1 MAARPLKPIKK
12 ESVRVQVF
20 RQLRDQVLRRTWA
33 PGSKIPSEHELS
45 RTMGVSRV
53 SIREGIQ
60 HLVSLGILETRH
72 GEGTFVREL
81 SGKIY
86 FNSLIPLMALDETD
100 IFHVLEY
107 RRIIEKGS
115 AALAAE
121 RATDHDLAEM
131 EAVYDR
137 MVRSQDDV
145 AEFARADLE
154 FHLAVAKATG
164 NSVLVK
170 VNNVLRSVL
179 SVSMENIVST
189 LGMRDGLHY
198 HRLLIEA
205 VRSRNAPEAERLM
218 EEHVVRTIERLRSE
232 AGPTEEAEVAPARTP
247 QQRAGLEE
255 RLALHR
261 TFWAR
266 EEQPRPLASFR
277 VGDFFFSRHFKAAHG
292 LLAPDTSIT
301 PEMLDVAAF
310 LPDYERMFQESE
322 AIGQD
327 GFWTAEP
334 FTGIPW
340 MEAILGCAIRAG
352 RESFTSRPWLSS
364 PADALEKVRFDPGN
378 PWLKKYLEF
387 TTALVQQSRGRFPV
401 GMPIMR
407 GPTDMIGALLG
418 QQEMVLALMLE
429 DPALMR
435 RLIERVGRAF
445 LSVLE
450 AQRRL
455 VPDFHGGTAL
465 GFYHVWAPG
474 PSIWWQDDLSA
485 ILSPKVYREFLLDSA
500 RLILLGHPHTAFHLH
515 PASFFIID
523 ELLSLEGLKVIE
535 VNKDIGG
542 PSVTEMLPVLSKI
555 MQTRGLILWGD
566 LTIDDLVVVRR
577 HLPCRGL
584 CLHVVAPTLAE
595 AHERRNYIHNWE

>member
-1 MAARPLKPIKK
+1 MAARPLKNIKK

-20 RQLRDQVLRRTWA
+20 RQLRDQVLRRTWP

-81 SGKIY
+81 GGEIY

-107 RRIIEKGS
+107 RRIIEKGT

-121 RATDHDLAEM
+121 RATDRDVTEM

-137 MVRSQDDV
+137 MVLSQDDV

-164 NSVLVK
+164 NSVLIK

-179 SVSMENIVST
+179 SVSMENVVST

-205 VRSRNAPEAERLM
+205 VRSGNAPEAERLM
-218 EEHVVRTIERLRSE
+218 EEHVVRTIKRLRSE
-232 AGPTEEAEVAPARTP
+232 AGTAAPARIP
-247 QQRAGLEE
+247 QQRAGIEE

-277 VGDFFFSRHFKAAHG
+277 VGDFFFSRHFEAAHG
-292 LLAPDTSIT
+292 LLEPDKLIT
-301 PEMLDVAAF
+301 PEMLDVASF
-310 LPDYERMFQESE
+310 LPDYERMYQESE

-327 GFWTAEP
+327 GFWAGEP

-340 MEAILGCAIRAG
+340 MEAILGAPIRAG

-364 PADALEKVRFDPGN
+364 PAEALEKVNFDPEN
-378 PWLKKYLEF
+378 PWLAKYLEF
-387 TTALVQQSRGRFPV
+387 TAALVQQSRGRFPV

-407 GPTDMIGALLG
+407 GPSDMLGALLG
-418 QQEMVLALMLE
+418 QQEMVLALMME
-429 DPALMR
+429 DPAAMR
-435 RLIERVGRAF
+435 RLIERLARAF
-445 LSVLE
+445 LSVID

-455 VPDFHGGTAL
+455 VPAFHGGTAL

-474 PSIWWQDDLSA
+474 ASIWWQDDLSA
-485 ILSPKVYREFLLDSA
+485 ILSPKVYREFFLDSA
-500 RLILLGHPHTAFHLH
+500 RLILAGHPHTAFHLH
-515 PASFFIID
+515 PASFFIVD
-523 ELLSLEGLKVIE
+523 ALLSLEGLRAIE

-542 PSVTEMLPVLSKI
+542 PSVKEMLPVLAKI
-555 MQTRGLILWGD
+555 MQTRALILWGD
-566 LTIDDLVVVRR
+566 LTIEDLEVVKRS
-577 HLPCRGL
+577 LPCRGL

-595 AHERRNYIHNWE
+595 AQERRTYIHDWE

>member
-1 MAARPLKPIKK
+1 MAARPLKNIKK

-20 RQLRDQVLRRTWA
+20 RQLRDQVLRRTWP

-81 SGKIY
+81 SGEIY

-107 RRIIEKGS
+107 RRIIEKGT

-121 RATDHDLAEM
+121 RATDRDLTEM

-154 FHLAVAKATG
+154 FHLVVATATG
-164 NSVLVK
+164 NSVLIK

-205 VRSRNAPEAERLM
+205 VRSRNAREAERLM
-218 EEHVVRTIERLRSE
+218 EEHVVRTIKRLRSE
-232 AGPTEEAEVAPARTP
+232 VRPAAPARIP
-247 QQRAGLEE
+247 QQRAGIEE

-261 TFWAR
+261 AFWAR
-266 EEQPRPLASFR
+266 EAQPRPLASFR

-292 LLAPDTSIT
+292 LLEPDRLIT

-340 MEAILGCAIRAG
+340 MEAILGAPIRAG

-364 PADALEKVRFDPGN
+364 PAEALEKVSFDPQN
-378 PWLKKYLEF
+378 PWLAKYLEF
-387 TTALVQQSRGRFPV
+387 TAALVQQSRGRFPV

-407 GPTDMIGALLG
+407 GPSDMLGALLG
-418 QQEMVLALMLE
+418 QQEMVLALMME
-429 DPALMR
+429 DPAVMR
-435 RLIERVGRAF
+435 RLIERVARAF
-445 LSVLE
+445 LSVID

-455 VPDFHGGTAL
+455 VPAFHGGTAL

-474 PSIWWQDDLSA
+474 ASIWWQDDLSA
-485 ILSPKVYREFLLDSA
+485 ILSPKVYREFFLDSA
-500 RLILLGHPHTAFHLH
+500 RLILAGHPHTAFHLH

-523 ELLSLEGLKVIE
+523 ELLSLEGLRAVQ

-542 PSVTEMLPVLSKI
+542 PSVKEMLPVLAKI
-555 MQTRGLILWGD
+555 MQARGLILWGD
-566 LTIDDLVVVRR
+566 LTIEDLEVVKRS
-577 HLPCRGL
+577 LPCRGL

-595 AHERRNYIHNWE
+595 AHERRTYIHNWE

>member
-1 MAARPLKPIKK
+1 MAARPLKNIKK

-20 RQLRDQVLRRTWA
+20 RQLRDQVLRRTWP

-81 SGKIY
+81 SGEIY
-86 FNSLIPLMALDETD
+86 FNSLIPLIALDETD

-107 RRIIEKGS
+107 RRIIEKGT

-121 RATDHDLAEM
+121 RATDHDVAEM

-154 FHLAVAKATG
+154 FHLVVATATG
-164 NSVLVK
+164 NSVLIK

-205 VRSRNAPEAERLM
+205 VRSRNAREAERLM

-232 AGPTEEAEVAPARTP
+232 ARPAAPARIP
-247 QQRAGLEE
+247 QQRAGIEE

-261 TFWAR
+261 AFWAR
-266 EEQPRPLASFR
+266 EEQPRPLVSFR

-327 GFWTAEP
+327 GFWAGEP

-340 MEAILGCAIRAG
+340 MEAILGAPIRAG

-364 PADALEKVRFDPGN
+364 PAEALEKVSFDPGN
-378 PWLKKYLEF
+378 PWLAKYLEF
-387 TTALVQQSRGRFPV
+387 TAALVQQSRGRFPV

-407 GPTDMIGALLG
+407 GPSDMLGALLG
-418 QQEMVLALMLE
+418 QQEMVLALMME
-429 DPALMR
+429 DPAVMR
-435 RLIERVGRAF
+435 RLIERVARAF
-445 LSVLE
+445 LSVID

-455 VPDFHGGTAL
+455 VPAFHGGTAL

-474 PSIWWQDDLSA
+474 ASIWWQDDLSA
-485 ILSPKVYREFLLDSA
+485 ILSPKVYREFFLDSA
-500 RLILLGHPHTAFHLH
+500 RLILAGHPHTAFHLH

-523 ELLSLEGLKVIE
+523 ELLSLEGLRVIE

-542 PSVTEMLPVLSKI
+542 PSVKEMLPVLSKI

-566 LTIDDLVVVRR
+566 LTIEDLEVVKRS
-577 HLPCRGL
+577 LPCRGL

-595 AHERRNYIHNWE
+595 AQERRTYIHNWSDRS

>member
-33 PGSKIPSEHELS
+33 PGSKIPSEYELS

-72 GEGTFVREL
+72 GEGTFVRAL
-81 SGKIY
+81 SGEIY

-107 RRIIEKGS
+107 RRIIEKGT

-121 RATDHDLAEM
+121 RATDHDLTEM

-137 MVRSQDDV
+137 MVRSQGDV
-145 AEFARADLE
+145 AEFARADLG
-154 FHLAVAKATG
+154 FHLVVAKATG
-164 NSVLVK
+164 NSVLIK

-232 AGPTEEAEVAPARTP
+232 AGMAASGAAPAKTS
-247 QQRAGLEE
+247 QRAGLEE

-261 TFWAR
+261 AFWDR
-266 EEQPRPLASFR
+266 QDQPRPLASFR

-292 LLAPDTSIT
+292 LLAPDAPIT

-327 GFWTAEP
+327 GFWAGEP

-340 MEAILGCAIRAG
+340 MEAILGCPIRAG

-364 PADALEKVRFDPGN
+364 PAEALEKVRFDPEN

-387 TTALVQQSRGRFPV
+387 TAALVQQSRGRFPV

-407 GPTDMIGALLG
+407 GPTDMIGALIG
-418 QQEMVLALMLE
+418 QQEMVLALMMG
-429 DPALMR
+429 DPVVMR
-435 RLIERVGRAF
+435 RLVEQVARAF
-445 LSVLE
+445 RSVIE

-455 VPDFHGGTAL
+455 VPDFHGGTTL

-485 ILSPKVYREFLLDSA
+485 ILSPKVYREFFLDAA
-500 RLILLGHPHTAFHLH
+500 RLILAGHPHTAFHLH

-555 MQTRGLILWGD
+555 MDTRGLILWGD
-566 LTIDDLVVVRR
+566 LTIEDLEVVKRS
-577 HLPCRGL
+577 LPCRGL

-595 AHERRNYIHNWE
+595 AHRRRNYIHNWE

>member
-20 RQLRDQVLRRTWA
+20 RQLRDQVLRRTWP

-81 SGKIY
+81 SGEIY

-107 RRIIEKGS
+107 RRIIEKGT

-121 RATDHDLAEM
+121 RATDHDVAEM

-154 FHLAVAKATG
+154 FHLVVAKATG
-164 NSVLVK
+164 NSVLIK

-232 AGPTEEAEVAPARTP
+232 AGPAARGCASEDPAAARRHRGAAGPAPRLLGPGRAAPA
-247 QQRAGLEE
+247 A
-255 RLALHR
+255 RL
-261 TFWAR
+261 
-266 EEQPRPLASFR
+266 
-277 VGDFFFSRHFKAAHG
+277 
-292 LLAPDTSIT
+292 
-301 PEMLDVAAF
+301 
-310 LPDYERMFQESE
+310 LP
-322 AIGQD
+322 
-327 GFWTAEP
+327 
-334 FTGIPW
+334 
-340 MEAILGCAIRAG
+340 
-352 RESFTSRPWLSS
+352 
-364 PADALEKVRFDPGN
+364 
-378 PWLKKYLEF
+378 
-387 TTALVQQSRGRFPV
+387 RGRF
-401 GMPIMR
+401 
-407 GPTDMIGALLG
+407 LL
-418 QQEMVLALMLE
+418 
-429 DPALMR
+429 
-435 RLIERVGRAF
+435 
-445 LSVLE
+445 
-450 AQRRL
+450 
-455 VPDFHGGTAL
+455 
-465 GFYHVWAPG
+465 
-474 PSIWWQDDLSA
+474 
-485 ILSPKVYREFLLDSA
+485 
-500 RLILLGHPHTAFHLH
+500 
-515 PASFFIID
+515 
-523 ELLSLEGLKVIE
+523 
-535 VNKDIGG
+535 
-542 PSVTEMLPVLSKI
+542 LPPL
-555 MQTRGLILWGD
+555 
-566 LTIDDLVVVRR
+566 
-577 HLPCRGL
+577 
-584 CLHVVAPTLAE
+584 
-595 AHERRNYIHNWE
+595 

>member
-1 MAARPLKPIKK
+1 MAVRPLKPIKK

-33 PGSKIPSEHELS
+33 PGSKIPSENELA

-72 GEGTFVREL
+72 GEGTFVREIG
-81 SGKIY
+81 SEIH

-107 RRIIEKGS
+107 RRIIEKGT

-121 RATDHDLAEM
+121 RVTDQDLAEM

-137 MVRSQDDV
+137 MVRAQDDV

-154 FHLAVAKATG
+154 FHLVVAKATG
-164 NSVLVK
+164 NSVLIK

-189 LGMRDGLHY
+189 LGMHDGLHY

-205 VRSRNAPEAERLM
+205 VKSRNAPEAERLM
-218 EEHVVRTIERLRSE
+218 EEHVVRTIERLKRE
-232 AGPTEEAEVAPARTP
+232 AGAAARGTSAAGAALP
-247 QQRAGLEE
+247 RAGIEE

-261 TFWAR
+261 AFWAR
-266 EEQPRPLASFR
+266 ENQPRPLASFR
-277 VGDFFFSRHFKAAHG
+277 VGDFFFSRHFLAARG
-292 LLAPDTSIT
+292 LLEPDKPIT

-310 LPDYERMFQESE
+310 LPDYERMFLEAE

-340 MEAILGCAIRAG
+340 MEAMLGCAVRAG

-364 PADALEKVRFDPGN
+364 PAEALEKVRFDLEN

-387 TTALVQQSRGRFPV
+387 TAALVQQSRGRFPV

-418 QQEMVLALMLE
+418 QQEMVLALMME
-429 DPALMR
+429 DPAVMR
-435 RLIERVGRAF
+435 RLIERVTRAF
-445 LSVLE
+445 LSVLD

-474 PSIWWQDDLSA
+474 PSIWFQDDLSA
-485 ILSPKVYREFLLDSA
+485 ILSPKLYREFFLDAA
-500 RLILLGHPHTAFHLH
+500 RMILAGHRCTAFHLH

-523 ELLSLEGLKVIE
+523 ELLALTDLNVVE

-542 PSVTEMLPVLSKI
+542 PSVGEMLPVLSKI
-555 MQTRGLILWGD
+555 TQTRGLILWGD
-566 LTIDDLVVVRR
+566 LTIEDLEVVKRN
-577 HLPCRGL
+577 LPCRGL
-584 CLHVVAPTLAE
+584 CLNVVAPTLAE
-595 AHERRNYIHNWE
+595 AHERRNYIHKWE

>member
-1 MAARPLKPIKK
+1 MAVRPLKPIKK

-20 RQLRDQVLRRTWA
+20 RQLRDQVLRRAWA

-72 GEGTFVREL
+72 GEGTFVREI
-81 SGKIY
+81 GGEIY
-86 FNSLIPLMALDETD
+86 FNSLIPLMALNETD

-107 RRIIEKGS
+107 RRIVEKGT

-121 RATDHDLAEM
+121 RATDQDVAEM

-137 MVRSQDDV
+137 MARARDDV

-164 NSVLVK
+164 NSVLIK

-179 SVSMENIVST
+179 SVSMENIVGT
-189 LGMRDGLHY
+189 LGMHDGLHY

-205 VRSRNAPEAERLM
+205 VKTHDASAAEKLM
-218 EEHVVRTIERLRSE
+218 EEHVVRTIERLRTEGGE
-232 AGPTEEAEVAPARTP
+232 APPGAKVAAFSPR
-247 QQRAGLEE
+247 RADLEE

-261 TFWAR
+261 AFWAR
-266 EEQPRPLASFR
+266 EKQPRPLASFR
-277 VGDFFFSRHFKAAHG
+277 VGDFFFSRHFQAAQA
-292 LLAPDTSIT
+292 LLEPDRLIT
-301 PEMLDVAAF
+301 PEMLDVATF
-310 LPDYERMFQESE
+310 LPDYERMFEESE

-327 GFWTAEP
+327 GLWTAEP

-340 MEAILGCAIRAG
+340 MEAVLGCPVRAG

-364 PADALEKVRFDPGN
+364 PAEALEKVRFDPEN

-387 TTALVQQSRGRFPV
+387 TTALVTQSRGRFPV

-418 QQEMVLALMLE
+418 QQEMVLALMME

-435 RLIERVGRAF
+435 RLIERVTAAF

-455 VPDFHGGTAL
+455 VPAFHGGTAL

-474 PSIWWQDDLSA
+474 PSIWFQDDLSA
-485 ILSPKVYREFLLDSA
+485 LLSPKLYREFFLDAA
-500 RLILLGHPHTAFHLH
+500 RMILAGHSHTAVHLH
-515 PASFFIID
+515 PASFFIVD
-523 ELLSLEGLKVIE
+523 ELLTLDDLNVVE

-542 PSVTEMLPVLSKI
+542 PSVREMLPVLSKI

-566 LTIDDLVVVRR
+566 LTIEDLEAVKR

-584 CLHVVAPTLAE
+584 CLNVIAPTIE
-595 AHERRNYIHNWE
+595 GAHERRYYIHNWE

>member
-1 MAARPLKPIKK
+1 MAARPLKNIKK

-20 RQLRDQVLRRTWA
+20 RQLRDQVLRRTWP

-72 GEGTFVREL
+72 GEGTFVRGL
-81 SGKIY
+81 SGEIY

-107 RRIIEKGS
+107 RRIIEKGT

-121 RATDHDLAEM
+121 RATDHDVAEM

-154 FHLAVAKATG
+154 FHLVVATATG
-164 NSVLVK
+164 NSVLIK

-205 VRSRNAPEAERLM
+205 VRSRNAREAERLM

-232 AGPTEEAEVAPARTP
+232 ARPAAPARTP
-247 QQRAGLEE
+247 QQRAGIEE

-261 TFWAR
+261 AFWAR

-322 AIGQD
+322 AVGQD
-327 GFWTAEP
+327 GFWAGEP

-340 MEAILGCAIRAG
+340 MEAILGAPIRAG

-364 PADALEKVRFDPGN
+364 PAEALEKVRFDPQN
-378 PWLKKYLEF
+378 PWLAKYLEF
-387 TTALVQQSRGRFPV
+387 TAALVQQSRGRYPV

-407 GPTDMIGALLG
+407 GPSDMIGALLG
-418 QQEMVLALMLE
+418 QQEMVLALMME
-429 DPALMR
+429 DPVVMR
-435 RLIERVGRAF
+435 RLIERVTRAF
-445 LSVLE
+445 LSVID

-455 VPDFHGGTAL
+455 VPAFHGGTAL

-474 PSIWWQDDLSA
+474 ASIWWQDDLSA
-485 ILSPKVYREFLLDSA
+485 ILSPKVYREFFLDSA
-500 RLILLGHPHTAFHLH
+500 RLILAGHPHTAFHLH

-523 ELLSLEGLKVIE
+523 ELLSLEGLRVIE

-542 PSVTEMLPVLSKI
+542 PSVKEMLPVLTKI
-555 MQTRGLILWGD
+555 MQARGLILWGD
-566 LTIDDLVVVRR
+566 LTIEDLEVVKRS
-577 HLPCRGL
+577 LPCRGL

-595 AHERRNYIHNWE
+595 AQERRTYIHNWSAHS